1 MLFLSSL
8 LLVSFEDEENLD
20 TTEILMNPEF
30 S

>member
-1 MLFLSSL
+1 MLFLSS
-8 LLVSFEDEENLD
+8 LLVSFEDEENLY